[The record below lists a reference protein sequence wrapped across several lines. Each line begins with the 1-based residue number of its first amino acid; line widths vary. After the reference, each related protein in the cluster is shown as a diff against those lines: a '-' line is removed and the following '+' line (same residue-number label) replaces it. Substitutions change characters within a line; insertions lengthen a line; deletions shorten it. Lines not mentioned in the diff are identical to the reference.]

1 MAQLTLTKKCP
12 CGNRLD
18 TPEDLLCDP
27 CAFAEFQP
35 IHEFKLTWTGVF
47 CVTCNSPY
55 CDLA

>member
-1 MAQLTLTKKCP
+1 MATLTLTKKCA

-18 TPEDLLCDP
+18 TPEDLVCDP
-27 CAFAEFQP
+27 CAFAALEVHSFR
-35 IHEFKLTWTGVF
+35 ITWSGVF